1 VTERTA
7 PAATMPTGLVR
18 WPPDLSGLRRCTCGA
33 AIVNRRS
40 DAVYCA
46 TCSAS
51 RQRRWHHRD
60 VGRQAEHQCQ
70 QAIESI
76 ARYADLIA
84 DHSPERAATFR
95 SAVAMLK
102 GAA

>member
-1 VTERTA
+1 MEHDTSH
-7 PAATMPTGLVR
+7 ATMPAGLVR
-18 WPPDLSGLRRCTCGA
+18 QPPDLSGLRRCTCGA
-33 AIVNRRS
+33 EIVNRRS

-46 TCSAS
+46 TCSAT

-95 SAVAMLK
+95 TAVALLK